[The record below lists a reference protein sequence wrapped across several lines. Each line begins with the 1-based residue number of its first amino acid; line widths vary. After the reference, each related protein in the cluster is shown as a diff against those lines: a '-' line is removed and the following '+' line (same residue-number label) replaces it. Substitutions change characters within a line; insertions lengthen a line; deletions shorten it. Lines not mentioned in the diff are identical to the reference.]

1 MVLPRQ
7 GLRWRWSQAQ
17 PERTDDGGTQWHGI
31 ISDIT
36 ERKQAEDELRK
47 RENLLNRI
55 FEVLPAGLWLADKD
69 GMLLRGNPAGVRIWG
84 GEPHVPISEYGVFK
98 AWRLPKRELIEAED
112 WALAK
117 TVREGLTINDE
128 LLEIESFDG
137 KKKTIL
143 NYTAPILDENGK
155 VDGAIVVNLDIS
167 DRKALEEQLSQAQ
180 KMESVGRLAGGVA
193 HDFNNMLSV
202 IIGNAELAL
211 NSLDSS
217 DQVYAEIVEIQKA
230 AQRSADLTRQLL
242 AFARKQTATP
252 KVLDLNETIESMLKM
267 LQRLI
272 GEDIDLIWKPGELLD
287 HVRIDPAQID
297 QLLANLLVNARDAIG
312 HRVGRVV
319 IETGHAEFDEQ
330 FCKMHI
336 GYSVGS
342 FIMIS
347 VSDDGCGMDETTMA
361 NIFEPFFTTKA
372 VGEGTGLGLA
382 TVYGI
387 IKQNQGFINVYSEP
401 GHGSTFRIYLPVY
414 QTRKAES
421 AIRHGLVEPL
431 KPGHE
436 TVLLVEDEPSIL
448 VMATKMLE
456 MLGYNVLPA
465 ATPVEAIN
473 LAERLAGRIDLLMT
487 DVIMPE
493 MNGREL
499 AKRLLT
505 LYPSLKRLF
514 MSGYTADVIA
524 HHGVLDEGVHFIQ
537 KPFSMQGLIRKL
549 REVLGEKPD
558 E

>member
-1 MVLPRQ
+1 VVFSDVTDRRLAEERLKKSYDLLDNLARMVPGVVYQFRLYPDGRSAFPYSSPGMKDIYEVSPDEVKEDAAPVYGRLHPEDSESVATAIQESARTLNTFYCEFRVVLPRQ

-17 PERTDDGGTQWHGI
+17 PERTDDGGTLWHGI

-36 ERKQAEDELRK
+36 ERKQAEEELKR

-55 FEVLPAGLWLADKD
+55 FEVLPVGLWLADKN

-98 AWRLPKRELIEAED
+98 AWRMPKREPIEADD

-117 TVREGLTINDE
+117 TVRDGVTINDE

-143 NYTAPILDENGK
+143 NYTAPILDENGA

-211 NSLDSS
+211 NSLDSP
-217 DQVYAEIVEIQKA
+217 DQVYSEIVEIQKA

-272 GEDIDLIWKPGELLD
+272 GEDIDLLWKPGKVIGQ
-287 HVRIDPAQID
+287 VRIDPAQID
-297 QLLANLLVNARDAIG
+297 QLLANMLVNARDAIG

-319 IETGHAEFDEQ
+319 IETDSAEFNEEY
-330 FCKMHI
+330 CGTHV
-336 GYSVGS
+336 GYSLGNYV
-342 FIMIS
+342 MLT
-347 VSDDGCGMDETTMA
+347 VSDDGCGMDETTMS
-361 NIFEPFFTTKA
+361 NIFEPFFTTKG

-401 GHGSTFRIYLPVY
+401 GHGSTFRIYLPEY
-414 QTRKAES
+414 QSRKAE
-421 AIRHGLVEPL
+421 
-431 KPGHE
+431 
-436 TVLLVEDEPSIL
+436 
-448 VMATKMLE
+448 MLIE
-456 MLGYNVLPA
+456 L
-465 ATPVEAIN
+465 TPQ
-473 LAERLAGRIDLLMT
+473 R
-487 DVIMPE
+487 
-493 MNGREL
+493 
-499 AKRLLT
+499 
-505 LYPSLKRLF
+505 
-514 MSGYTADVIA
+514 
-524 HHGVLDEGVHFIQ
+524 
-537 KPFSMQGLIRKL
+537 
-549 REVLGEKPD
+549 
-558 E
+558 